1 MQTTW
6 IRIELPGYL
15 HYRFME
21 KVYEDFGT
29 VQAQNE
35 ALTMILKKYIEK
47 PIPLTNVEIFTSK
60 GYRVLS
66 QELPNNLK
74 EKIDWLFY
82 KQFGTLKCLSLGIK
96 AVIQLYVN
104 DQIKLK

>member
-1 MQTTW
+1 MESTW

-29 VQAQNE
+29 MQAQNE
-35 ALTMILKKYIEK
+35 ALTMIIKKFVEK
-47 PIPLTNVEIFTSK
+47 PQRLSNVEIMQSK

-66 QELPNNLK
+66 QQLPNSLK
-74 EKIDWLFY
+74 EKMDWLFY
-82 KQFGTLKCLSLGIK
+82 KEFGTLKCLSVGIK
-96 AVIQLYVN
+96 AIIQLYVN
-104 DQIKLK
+104 EQIKIR